1 MPVVSQATPN
11 PDALKFVVGEAV
23 GGPRSYTAAN
33 AADDPAAGE
42 LLGIEGV
49 AGVFMTADFVTLTK
63 TPGADWADIAPQARV
78 ILEQYFP
85 GP

>member
-23 GGPRSYTAAN
+23 GGPRTYTAAN
-33 AADDPAAGE
+33 AAADPTAGE
-42 LLGIEGV
+42 LLEVEGV
-49 AGVFMTADFVTLTK
+49 EGVFMTADFVTLTK
-63 TPGADWADIAPQARV
+63 TPGADWADIEPQARA
-78 ILEQYFP
+78 ILEQHFP

>member
-1 MPVVSQATPN
+1 M
-11 PDALKFVVGEAV
+11 

-42 LLGIEGV
+42 LLGLEGV

-63 TPGADWADIAPQARV
+63 TPGADWAGIAPQARA
-78 ILEQYFP
+78 ILEQHFP